1 MTATAL
7 RFLREKAHWLVLA
20 ALVLA
25 LPAGLFTTPETVWG
39 PVKPYAVYDFVGG
52 LFLRALKMLVVPLI
66 VSAVIV
72 AVAGTRDGIG
82 GLGARALSFFFVSSL
97 LAVVVG
103 LFFVNLIAPGVV
115 DGRPARDLM
124 GLTASAD
131 AVIAKV
137 SDASGS
143 DLWGFFQRMIPEN
156 AVAAAAEAD
165 MLALIVFAVL
175 FGVFIPRLP
184 DALRASQLTF
194 WQGVNEVMLSI
205 TKFVMLF
212 APVGVFGLVA
222 RSLSVAGL
230 SAFGPLMSFF
240 LTVLAALLFHQ
251 FIVLSLLLTLG
262 GVNPWRHLKAMS
274 PALLMGFT
282 TSSSNATLPRTLECL
297 DTRAGVPR
305 SVSGFVAPLGATI
318 NMDGT
323 ALYECVAALFIAQC
337 YGLELT
343 LGVQFT
349 VVVIALVSSTG
360 VAGIPSASLVAIAM
374 ILTSIGLPAEGLGLI
389 LAVDR
394 ILDMF
399 RTQVN
404 IYSDSCAA
412 ALVAR
417 FAGRGARHSAAKPG

>member
-1 MTATAL
+1 MAFTGL
-7 RFLREKAHWLVLA
+7 RFISEKSHWLVLA

-25 LPAGLFTTPETVWG
+25 LPAGLLTSPETVWG

-72 AVAGTRDGIG
+72 AVAGARDGIG

-97 LAVVVG
+97 LAVLVG
-103 LFFVNLIAPGVV
+103 LFFVNVIAPGMV
-115 DGRPARDLM
+115 DGRPARELM
-124 GLTASAD
+124 GLTASSD

-137 SDASGS
+137 SGASGS
-143 DLWGFFQRMIPEN
+143 DLWSFFQRMIPDN
-156 AVAAAAEAD
+156 VAAAAAEAD
-165 MLALIVFAVL
+165 MLGLIVFAVL

-184 DALRASQLTF
+184 DAVRDTQLSF
-194 WQGVNEVMLSI
+194 WRGVNDVMMAM
-205 TKFVMLF
+205 TRFVMLF
-212 APVGVFGLVA
+212 APLGVFGLVA
-222 RSLSVAGL
+222 RSLSAAGFA
-230 SAFGPLMSFF
+230 AFGPLAAFF
-240 LTVLAALLFHQ
+240 FTVLAALLFHQ
-251 FIVLSLLLTLG
+251 LVVLSLLLLLG
-262 GVNPWRHLKAMS
+262 RVNPVRHLKAMS

-360 VAGIPSASLVAIAM
+360 VAGIPSASLVAISM

-417 FAGRGARHSAAKPG
+417 FSGRGTETPA